1 MKKIIIITDNI
12 NKFGKEL
19 DILNLILDLEN
30 MNSIIKNLSK
40 WIFKHFMLFF
50 IDTDSKKLL

>member
-19 DILNLILDLEN
+19 DILNLVLDLEN

-40 WIFKHFMLFF
+40 WIFEHFMLFF

>member
-1 MKKIIIITDNI
+1 
-12 NKFGKEL
+12 
-19 DILNLILDLEN
+19 

-40 WIFKHFMLFF
+40 WIFEHFMLFF

>member
-19 DILNLILDLEN
+19 DILNLVLDLEN
-30 MNSIIKNLSK
+30 TNSIIKNLSK
-40 WIFKHFMLFF
+40 
-50 IDTDSKKLL
+50 

>member
-40 WIFKHFMLFF
+40 WIFEHFMLFF